1 MFNIKSK
8 LANYEPACWSSL
20 GEALLVYMRTVLWAH
35 VAWFSRVQG
44 TKKTVHKILV
54 LAWLGNFLQWRHPLA
69 TNVIWHFFLA
79 SFPGM
84 RCLSEGVTPSDP
96 LPPLYIFADAR
107 LKAFCSFVVEVC
119 LAAVDYLCMKQS
131 RLQDKVGNF
140 GSCSSSLALLRY
152 QCVFWSNSWECCLR

>member
-1 MFNIKSK
+1 MST
-8 LANYEPACWSSL
+8 C
-20 GEALLVYMRTVLWAH
+20 G
-35 VAWFSRVQG
+35 
-44 TKKTVHKILV
+44 LV
-54 LAWLGNFLQWRHPLA
+54 LKGAGHQKDSSQNSGFGLTWKFSAVKTPFGNKCDLA
-69 TNVIWHFFLA
+69 LFLA

-152 QCVFWSNSWECCLR
+152 QCVF